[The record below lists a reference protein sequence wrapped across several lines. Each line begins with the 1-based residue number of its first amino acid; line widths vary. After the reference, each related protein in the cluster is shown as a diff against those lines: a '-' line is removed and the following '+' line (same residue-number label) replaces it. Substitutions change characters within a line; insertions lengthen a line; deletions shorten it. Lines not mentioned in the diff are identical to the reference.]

1 MLLLCNFFLANA
13 VYIFWTVKSAL
24 LAKYFQFSWY
34 PSFIIDYLLLSYWHT
49 HIECSV
55 HGSKYHLLVKQCII
69 FSFVTTQFQTYL
81 LSSFVFPFFPLILR
95 TTRLLYFRWFT
106 SYSVILINS
115 LWFLQIFS
123 GINAYLLIL
132 KIQKKHWAYLY
143 LAAKLFIKLLSFS
156 MEGCTYLHQKLLA
169 LFRKYYILTA

>member
-1 MLLLCNFFLANA
+1 MFRLISETAFLQLIFVCRYVLFVRMMLLLCNFFLANA

-69 FSFVTTQFQTYL
+69 FSFTLLTQNYKTSLF
-81 LSSFVFPFFPLILR
+81 SLI
-95 TTRLLYFRWFT
+95 
-106 SYSVILINS
+106 
-115 LWFLQIFS
+115 
-123 GINAYLLIL
+123 
-132 KIQKKHWAYLY
+132 H
-143 LAAKLFIKLLSFS
+143 KL
-156 MEGCTYLHQKLLA
+156 
-169 LFRKYYILTA
+169 